1 VALTSAVIVLALAMV
16 AAGAIVDAHAQSP
29 APEGVIYVVTYVEVM
44 PTSRADGLTALRH
57 YRDATRAEDGNLRC
71 EVVSRLGQPHHLVVL
86 EAWRDHKAF
95 EAHGKSSGTSQM
107 REKIQA
113 IRNAPLDERV
123 HTAAAVGPLA
133 PGPGGD
139 AVYVV
144 THVDVIPPRKEDGLA
159 ALKTLGDAGR
169 AGAGNVRFE
178 VVQQSNRP
186 NHFTVV
192 EIWKDAKAVE
202 AHSMAEATR
211 RFRDALGPMSGALYD
226 ERFFKAE

>member
-1 VALTSAVIVLALAMV
+1 VIVAAALLV
-16 AAGAIVDAHAQSP
+16 YS
-29 APEGVIYVVTYVEVM
+29 VTYVEVM
-44 PTSRADGLTALRH
+44 PTSRADGLAALTS
-57 YRDATRAEDGNLRC
+57 YREATRQESGNLRC
-71 EVVSRLGQPHHLVVL
+71 EVASRLGQAHQFVIL
-86 EAWRDHKAF
+86 EVWQDQGAF
-95 EAHGKSSGTSQM
+95 EAHGKSANATQT
-107 REKIQA
+107 REKVQA

-123 HTAAAVGPLA
+123 HTGVAVGPLA

-159 ALKTLGDAGR
+159 AVTALGDAGR
-169 AGAGNVRFE
+169 TEPGNLRFE
-178 VVQQSNRP
+178 VLQQTSRP

-192 EIWKDAKAVE
+192 EIWKDAKAAE